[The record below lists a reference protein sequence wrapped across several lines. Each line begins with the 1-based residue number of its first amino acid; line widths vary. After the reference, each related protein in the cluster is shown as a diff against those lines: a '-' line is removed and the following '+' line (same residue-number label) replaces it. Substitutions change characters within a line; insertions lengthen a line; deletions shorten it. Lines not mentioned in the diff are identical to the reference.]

1 METSDGYE
9 RDTNE
14 PNDVDINSLMK
25 LPDDIMNTCDFFGSF
40 YKRIIFKS
48 WVSQPSPCCGAAS
61 VAGALNSI
69 LGHSRSSLDHLDHID
84 ILSVYKLMYI
94 QKLNAKIASFERN
107 LGFDMIITLKF
118 LNIKLNEALT
128 SSHKKNVT
136 QALVKQAIRSTI
148 EQSKHSSTDVIDMLP
163 ADNAMNAL
171 IELFEKVFI

>member
-1 METSDGYE
+1 
-9 RDTNE
+9 
-14 PNDVDINSLMK
+14 
-25 LPDDIMNTCDFFGSF
+25 
-40 YKRIIFKS
+40 
-48 WVSQPSPCCGAAS
+48 
-61 VAGALNSI
+61 
-69 LGHSRSSLDHLDHID
+69 
-84 ILSVYKLMYI
+84 MYI

-163 ADNAMNAL
+163 ADKAMNAL